1 MGIDLISCCVDAKP
15 RRWRRK
21 LRLPATTS
29 QTVGPFFHLGCAALY
44 RTELAGPGVR
54 GERVSIQG
62 RLLDGE
68 GQGVPD
74 AILEVWQADAN
85 GEYAQQAGL
94 DSKAGED
101 VFFGFGRT
109 PTDADGNFRFSTIK
123 PGSVSAPDGTRQAPH
138 ILVSVFARGLLT
150 RLVTRIYFPEE
161 PLNESDFVLRMIA
174 AGRRGTLMAK
184 SVSGRKELREWNV
197 ILQGADETVFFDL

>member
-29 QTVGPFFHLGCAALY
+29 QTVGPFFDLGCAPLY
-44 RTELAGPGVR
+44 RTELAGPGVV

-62 RLLDGE
+62 RLLDGD

-74 AILEVWQADAN
+74 AILEVWQADAS

-94 DSKAGED
+94 KRNADENA
-101 VFFGFGRT
+101 FFGFGRI

-123 PGSVSAPDGTRQAPH
+123 PGSVSAPDGTWQAPH

-161 PLNESDFVLRMIA
+161 PLNESDFVLRMIN

-184 SVSGRKELREWNV
+184 SVSGRQELREWNV
-197 ILQGADETVFFDL
+197 ILQGTNETVFFDL

>member
-1 MGIDLISCCVDAKP
+1 
-15 RRWRRK
+15 
-21 LRLPATTS
+21 
-29 QTVGPFFHLGCAALY
+29 
-44 RTELAGPGVR
+44 VR

>member
-1 MGIDLISCCVDAKP
+1 
-15 RRWRRK
+15 

-29 QTVGPFFHLGCAALY
+29 QTVGPFFHLGCATLY
-44 RTELAGPGVR
+44 RTDLAGPVVS

-62 RLLDGE
+62 RLLDGD

-74 AILEVWQADAN
+74 AILEVWQADAS
-85 GEYAQQAGL
+85 GEYAQQASL
-94 DSKAGED
+94 DSQAGGKA
-101 VFFGFGRT
+101 FFGFGRI
-109 PTDADGNFRFSTIK
+109 PTGADGNFRFSTIK

-161 PLNESDFVLRMIA
+161 PLNESDFVLRMID